1 MQSRIRPA
9 NAGSAW
15 ITASC
20 LAMAA
25 LALWLPALSTPFWG
39 DDYLF
44 LQDAFRA
51 RLTHEPWWSP
61 FWPDSRY
68 QFWRPLGHETYWRFV
83 EGVLGSDPW
92 AAHLLS
98 LGLWLGGCVCVG
110 LAGANLAR
118 AQRWEGAMATGA
130 LAAAIYAVLALH
142 FTPIHWTSSADS
154 LLIVLL
160 TALALAAWTASPMST
175 PRVRAMLCTSIPALQ
190 LLALFSKESAV
201 VIPLLML
208 CMSAL
213 AGPRCRPG
221 RPEIAAWA
229 ACVALIVAWLVVRG
243 RFVFPAPPQYALAIE
258 DNVLRNI
265 ASFAAWSL
273 NVPREALRMVILGPR
288 MEGLLWAFAA
298 ALPMAAVVGMAG
310 WTLSKRI
317 SPVQGAALAAFA
329 LVGYA
334 PYFFLRWQ
342 SYEYYAQV
350 AAILPAVLLARA
362 AMLSKGTSAALALL
376 VLSSFIAVEG
386 SRWVAYPGLIGRA
399 RTGEEQLARLVAS
412 EILEPAVPEVPAPL
426 FISVSNPHRF
436 YAIGTAGLAWRL
448 AGHHSDIAIVDGCRS
463 PADVLVEFRE
473 GDVAF
478 VECGAHE
485 LDDLMM

>member
-1 MQSRIRPA
+1 MQSQIRPGDA
-9 NAGSAW
+9 RSPW
-15 ITASC
+15 IAASC
-20 LAMAA
+20 LAVAA
-25 LALWLPALSTPFWG
+25 LLLWLPALSTPFWG

-44 LQDAFRA
+44 LEDAFRA

-68 QFWRPLGHETYWRFV
+68 QFWRPLGHEMYWRVV

-92 AAHLLS
+92 AAHLMS
-98 LGLWLGGCVCVG
+98 LGLWLLGCLSVG
-110 LAGANLAR
+110 LVGANLAR
-118 AQRWEGAMATGA
+118 AERWEGAKATGA

-160 TALALAAWTASPMST
+160 TALALAAWTASPIST
-175 PRVRAMLCTSIPALQ
+175 PRVRALLCLSIPVLQ
-190 LLALFSKESAV
+190 LLALFSKESAA

-208 CMSAL
+208 CMSTL
-213 AGPRCRPG
+213 AGPRCRPR
-221 RPEIAAWA
+221 RPELMAWA
-229 ACVALIVAWLVVRG
+229 ACVALIAAWLVVRG
-243 RFVFPAPPQYALAIE
+243 RFVFPVPTQYALAIE
-258 DNVLRNI
+258 GNVVRNI
-265 ASFAAWSL
+265 ASFAAWTL
-273 NVPREALRMVILGPR
+273 NVPREALRMVILGPSA
-288 MEGLLWAFAA
+288 EGLLWAFAA
-298 ALPMAAVVGMAG
+298 ALPMAALIAMAG
-310 WTLSKRI
+310 WTLSKRT
-317 SPVQGAALAAFA
+317 SPVQGAALLAFA

-334 PYFFLRWQ
+334 PYFFLTWQ

-350 AAILPAVLLARA
+350 AAILPAVMLARA
-362 AMLSKGTSAALALL
+362 AMLSTRTTAALALL

-399 RTGEEQLARLVAS
+399 RAGEEQLAKLVAR
-412 EILEPAVPEVPAPL
+412 EILEPVVPEMSAPFL
-426 FISVSNPHRF
+426 ISVSNAHEF

-448 AGHHSDIAIVDGCRS
+448 AKPQSDIAIVDGCRS
-463 PADVLVEFRE
+463 PADVLLKFQG

-478 VECGAHE
+478 VECGTDD